1 MQAPVRLIRWFN
13 HVAPWTR
20 YKNRLARWAQKS
32 LPRDAGPVVYSGIQG
47 DYHMRLD
54 LANEPERWM
63 YLNNYELMFRRILR
77 EVLGPG
83 DVYIDGGANLGFL
96 TLFASRCVG
105 PTGKVFAFEP
115 MPPTAARLEE
125 TIALNSL
132 ANVELKACAVWD
144 SAITT
149 KMYWF
154 ADADSGSVSLGK
166 REDLQVEQ
174 EFNVPA
180 VRIEDVVDRPVKA
193 IKLDVEG
200 AELAALRGAENLLKS
215 SRPHILMELNPN
227 TCRTF
232 GYHPI
237 DLVRWV
243 LDNVGNYDIRF
254 VKSRK
259 IRPATLEILE
269 AAIANRPHK
278 LRNVWLQPLG

>member
-13 HVAPWTR
+13 QVAPWTR
-20 YKNRLARWAQKS
+20 YKNRLAKWAGRA
-32 LPRDAGPVVYSGIQG
+32 LPRNDGPVVYSGVQG
-47 DYHMRLD
+47 AYRMRLD

-77 EVLGPG
+77 RVLGSG
-83 DVYIDGGANLGFL
+83 DVYVDGGANLGFL

-125 TIALNSL
+125 TICLNSL
-132 ANVELKACAVWD
+132 ANVDLKACAVWD

-174 EFNVPA
+174 EFDVPA
-180 VRIEDVVDRPVKA
+180 VRIEDVVDRPIKA

-200 AELAALRGAENLLKS
+200 AELAALRGAESLLKT

-227 TCRTF
+227 TCKTF
-232 GYHPI
+232 GYHPL
-237 DLVRWV
+237 DLVSWV
-243 LDNVGNYDIRF
+243 LDNVGDYDIRF

-259 IRPATLEILE
+259 IRPATLETLK
-269 AAIANRPHK
+269 AALADRPNK
-278 LRNVWLQPLG
+278 LRNVWLRPLT